1 MEKKRILVV
10 EDHSITRRG
19 LKNYLLSAYP
29 EIEIEEARNGREAL
43 DRVTIQPPDVIIMDM
58 VMPRMDGASATREI
72 KARWPGVKI
81 VLLLLDP
88 GQGQSALDCGAD
100 AYLLKEGDTHELLEV
115 LGEMGIAALDT
126 DDPNILAIPG
136 PDGSTVM
143 NNEQGG

>member
-29 EIEIEEARNGREAL
+29 ELEIEEARNGREAV
-43 DRVTIQPPDVIIMDM
+43 DRVAEALPDVIIMDM

-72 KARWPGVKI
+72 KARWPQVKI

-88 GQGQSALDCGAD
+88 EQGQSALDCGAD
-100 AYLLKEGDTHELLEV
+100 AYLLKEGDTRELLKI
-115 LGEMGIAALDT
+115 LGEMGITSLEEG
-126 DDPNILAIPG
+126 DPI
-136 PDGSTVM
+136 V
-143 NNEQGG
+143 

>member
-1 MEKKRILVV
+1 MEKKRILVA

-29 EIEIEEARNGREAL
+29 ELEIEEARNGREAV
-43 DRVTIQPPDVIIMDM
+43 DRVAEALPDVIIMDM

-100 AYLLKEGDTHELLEV
+100 AYLLKEGDTRELLKI
-115 LGEMGIAALDT
+115 LGEMGITSLEEG
-126 DDPNILAIPG
+126 DPI
-136 PDGSTVM
+136 V
-143 NNEQGG
+143 